1 MDILDSLNE
10 AQRYAATHIDGAL
23 LIIAGAGSG
32 KTKTITTRLAY
43 MIDKAGIDPYNTLTL
58 TFTNKAAR
66 EMRERAL
73 ALIESKEKLD
83 PLLCTFHKFGLIFLR
98 EYIESLDNK
107 RNSSFVIIDSNDQKD
122 IIKKINKE
130 KLEDV
135 RDFISTAKNKLL
147 SPKELSLKHPL
158 KARLYQDYEDYLA
171 FNNLVDFDD
180 LLLMPTLLLK
190 EFDALRRAIS
200 ERYKYIM
207 VDEYQDTNLLQ
218 LELIKLLCSEHNNIC
233 VVGDDDQSIYE
244 WRGALLENILNFQSD
259 FDAKAIKLESNY
271 RSKKEILELANNLI
285 KHNQTRLN
293 KILRPTIESK
303 ASITYSDAFSEYEE
317 IEQVCKA
324 IYELQSKGERLK
336 DIAIIFRVNALSR
349 VIEATLNRYKIK
361 HKLIGLVRF
370 YERAEIKDALAYFRL
385 IINPNDNYS
394 FLRAIISPKRGLG
407 EKSLDS
413 ILEASKGLSVYQAYK
428 EGLLDGHKSFAKL
441 KEFFDFIE
449 SNFKLNLYEV
459 SGNFKRSIKLI
470 SDKDISEEA
479 NSRRQNID
487 ELLGLC
493 KDMHE
498 LGFGLERFLDEISLT
513 SSSDEDIY
521 SDEVSVLN
529 IHSSKGLEFKH
540 VFLMGL
546 NEGFLPVSEDNLE
559 EERRLAYVAF
569 TRAKEGLYL
578 SSAKNRLHHG
588 TRKQTPTSRF
598 IKECKVKDLLGIK
611 ETLSYRDGVRFEGGS
626 TGRFER
632 SKEASLIQA
641 RTLTGLKRN
650 DILKHAVLGIGVVES
665 VESDAFKISLKIN
678 FSGKIREFS
687 YALDP
692 SFITVALD
700 SGLEGDIKDIT
711 KLLKKEGFLV
721 EEEVDENTLVLL
733 VKEGFKDSALRTLSH
748 LEDKPKVLVYEGLS
762 TLKSSIV
769 TLILESKIA
778 RVFSKV

>member
-10 AQRYAATHIDGAL
+10 AQRYAATHIEGPL

-43 MIDKAGIDPYNTLTL
+43 MIDKAGINPYNTLTL
-58 TFTNKAAR
+58 TFTNKAAS
-66 EMRERAL
+66 EMRTRAL

-107 RNSSFVIIDSNDQKD
+107 RNTNFVIIDSNDQKD

-130 KLEDV
+130 KIDNV
-135 RDFISTAKNKLL
+135 REFISNAKNKLL
-147 SPKELSLKHPL
+147 TPKDLSLKHPL
-158 KARLYQDYEDYLA
+158 KSKLYEDYEDYLA

-180 LLLMPTLLLK
+180 LLLMPALVLK
-190 EFDALRRAIS
+190 SFDALRRAIS
-200 ERYKYIM
+200 CRYKYIM

-285 KHNQTRLN
+285 MHNKTRLN
-293 KILRPTIESK
+293 KVLRPTIESK
-303 ASITYSDAFSEYEE
+303 ASITYNDAFSEYEE
-317 IEQVCKA
+317 VELVCKA
-324 IYELQSKGERLK
+324 VHELKTKGVSYK

-361 HKLIGLVRF
+361 HKLIGLMRF
-370 YERAEIKDALAYFRL
+370 YERAEVKDVLAYFRL
-385 IINPNDNYS
+385 MINPNDNYS
-394 FLRAIISPKRGLG
+394 FLRAISSPKRGIG
-407 EKSLDS
+407 DKGLDIIMES
-413 ILEASKGLSVYQAYK
+413 ASGLSVYEAYK
-428 EGLLDGHKSFAKL
+428 KGLLSTTKHYAKL

-449 SNFKLNLYEV
+449 SNFNLNLYEV
-459 SGNFKRSIKLI
+459 SSNFKRSIKLI
-470 SDKDISEEA
+470 PDKDVSEEA

-498 LGFGLERFLDEISLT
+498 QGLNLERFLDEISLS
-513 SSSDEDIY
+513 SSSDESAY
-521 SDEVSVLN
+521 SEEVSVLN

-540 VFLMGL
+540 VFLLGL
-546 NEGFLPVSEDNLE
+546 NEGFLPVSEDNIE

-598 IKECKVKDLLGIK
+598 IKECKVRDLLGLK
-611 ETLSYRDGVRFEGGS
+611 SEAPEFEFK
-626 TGRFER
+626 FER
-632 SKEASLIQA
+632 KKGLDVKELD
-641 RTLTGLKRN
+641 LKRN
-650 DILKHAVLGIGVVES
+650 DILKHSILGIGVVES
-665 VESDAFKISLKIN
+665 VESDTFKMSLKVN
-678 FSGKIREFS
+678 FGGKLREFS

-692 SFITVALD
+692 SLVNIYLD
-700 SGLEGDIKDIT
+700 ENLKDLKDIT
-711 KLLKKEGFLV
+711 KLLNKEGFSVQESLN
-721 EEEVDENTLVLL
+721 EDTSLVLASKPFQNLEFNPL
-733 VKEGFKDSALRTLSH
+733 VLIYDDA
-748 LEDKPKVLVYEGLS
+748 LS
-762 TLKSSIV
+762 TLKSKII
-769 TLILESKIA
+769 TTILESKIA
-778 RVFSKV
+778 KVFSKV